1 MRFGQGYLSNSE
13 LKIARLVIIDPYTN
27 IITRV
32 NIRNI
37 FPNFHSILQEHAK
50 KIKESFFE
58 KISICGDGK
67 TDGVEISLPTLPS
80 NYNLIFFR
88 RVERKIYEFPHGNML
103 RSSKEKVLVD
113 IGMEGRDVDEVY
125 FINSELNNLLQTP
138 ESNVMKIADCF
149 EKLLEFSGNMLDVL
163 TQSQ

>member
-13 LKIARLVIIDPYTN
+13 LKIARLEVIDPYTN

-67 TDGVEISLPTLPS
+67 TDGVEIVYQHCRQITILYFSDVW
-80 NYNLIFFR
+80 R
-88 RVERKIYEFPHGNML
+88 ERYMSFH
-103 RSSKEKVLVD
+103 
-113 IGMEGRDVDEVY
+113 MEICCVAQKKK
-125 FINSELNNLLQTP
+125 F
-138 ESNVMKIADCF
+138 
-149 EKLLEFSGNMLDVL
+149 
-163 TQSQ
+163 